1 MEACSWC
8 CHATIDVAIHR
19 LIVGKVTFLGA
30 TIQVGWNGYFAH
42 RLEQRG
48 KSDVVAIP
56 GESYLER
63 VSTAFAACCCDSNV
77 VATDTDLLHQVATLP
92 ALAVAHKTQPC
103 ALCCGLE
110 NELVV
115 VWHNWLEA
123 EDFNVATGCF
133 LETESSI
140 DYSGVVVNEDGIVG
154 EQRWHLVKD
163 VLWDVVVLV
172 HKHFALLT
180 LSQRVLCNSLIGERV
195 VIVGDAQVA
204 HIV

>member
-1 MEACSWC
+1 MYLCTQLR
-8 CHATIDVAIHR
+8 TIDITN
-19 LIVGKVTFLGA
+19 GNLGA
-30 TIQVGWNGYFAH
+30 TIQVWWNGYFAH

-56 GESYLER
+56 GESYLKR

-92 ALAVAHKTQPC
+92 ALAIAHKTQPC

-115 VWHNWLEA
+115 VWRYRFEA
-123 EDFNVATGCF
+123 EDLNIAAGCF

-163 VLWDVVVLV
+163 VLLYDVILE
-172 HKHFALLT
+172 H
-180 LSQRVLCNSLIGERV
+180 
-195 VIVGDAQVA
+195 
-204 HIV
+204 